1 MTLIVEDGSAK
12 PDAESFASVADADAY
27 LADRGYTLWATMSE
41 AQQEQALRRATEYME
56 GYYGD
61 RWGGY
66 RATETQALAWPR
78 VDVMATGCRGYVAP
92 NVVPPQVRNAC
103 CALAFK
109 AASGELARDDDPT
122 MRVKSKTVGPLGVV
136 YQDSASSRVK
146 YPAIDM
152 TLRAFLAGGSN
163 EVRLVR
169 A

>member
-1 MTLIVEDGSAK
+1 MALTVEDGTGKA
-12 PDAESFASVADADAY
+12 DAESYASVATADTY
-27 LADRGYTLWATMSE
+27 LAARGYTLWATMSE
-41 AQQEQALRRATEYME
+41 AEREQALRRATDYME
-56 GYYGD
+56 GAYGD
-61 RWGGY
+61 RWGGC
-66 RATETQALAWPR
+66 RATEAQALAWPR
-78 VDVMATGCRGYVAP
+78 VDVMAKGCRGYVPP